1 MGQFFAQG
9 GWGMYPVLVLSVI
22 LIVSAGRYAF
32 DGEPVRLRFITALSL
47 SLLAFIGAGVIAG
60 AAKVFWYIES
70 PERVS
75 DAMLPR
81 IFAEGMK
88 ECSSP
93 AVLGLPLL
101 GVALILVSIGIY
113 RVERRELTAARG

>member
-1 MGQFFAQG
+1 MGEFFVEG

-32 DGEPVRLRFITALSL
+32 NGEPVRLRFITALSL
-47 SLLAFIGAGVIAG
+47 TLLAFIVAGVTAG
-60 AAKVFWYIES
+60 AAKVFWFLES

-75 DAMLPR
+75 DPMLPR
-81 IFAEGMK
+81 IFATGMK
-88 ECSSP
+88 ECSRP

-101 GVALILVSIGIY
+101 GLALILVSIGVY
-113 RVERRELTAARG
+113 RVGRRELAAAAG

>member
-1 MGQFFAQG
+1 MGQFFVEG

-47 SLLAFIGAGVIAG
+47 TLLAFIVASVTAG
-60 AAKVFWYIES
+60 AAKVFWYLES
-70 PERVS
+70 SERVS

-88 ECSSP
+88 ECSRP

-101 GVALILVSIGIY
+101 GVAMILVSIGVY
-113 RVERRELTAARG
+113 RVGRRELTAARG